1 MPFGPQ
7 TAQALDRYV
16 RARRRQKLAAMK
28 WFWIS
33 RRGHMQYTALYTTL
47 NRRGNQ
53 VGVDVPA
60 AHAPRHRRDAVAR
73 EGRFRAGLLTVAGW
87 SSLEMAQRYVRTAE
101 IRRAVEEAHKLG
113 LGDI

>member
-47 NRRGNQ
+47 MRRGNQ
-53 VGVDVPA
+53 VGVDVHPHMLRA
-60 AHAPRHRRDAVAR
+60 TGAMRWR
-73 EGRFRAGLLTVAGW
+73 EKGGSVPGC
-87 SSLEMAQRYVRTAE
+87 
-101 IRRAVEEAHKLG
+101 
-113 LGDI
+113 